1 NGNDDCSWSNNDG
14 GGDDIKL
21 RFFVQSSIPP
31 KFQHGL
37 KPFTTFLLDIDI
49 NDCYRCCKVERTEGQ
64 ETQGGEEGDV
74 VVTNVMNEASL
85 GDPDALKAKR
95 KGQIKR
101 LKVLKSEEAEALQ
114 VCKKEL
120 EEVKKLGSGD
130 QEAKRTRKERAEET
144 FRAVKEQIKAERNR
158 MKTELSDD
166 VNRAEK
172 AWGEVGRMV
181 LERCEWKE
189 ILYGKEENV
198 YLNGN
203 LVHRIECL
211 PFTVGKVVSE
221 PKMVLQVEEKPPQL
235 IMQSQ
240 PETKKISGDEVQMTP
255 EEELCEQQR
264 YDSLSPIEKEFE
276 ASHYHNKNN
285 FSQLERNSKMRSF
298 LQMRKMKLD
307 YQQTELKFKQ
317 KREAAKLKA
326 NEMKINK
333 KSSGSQFV
341 IALDCNI
348 YQAVQKIGASSRGDQ
363 GYKSLLF
370 TLSGGRIEGA
380 CGWVQKRQQEGD

>member
-1 NGNDDCSWSNNDG
+1 MEQQRR

-101 LKVLKSEEAEALQ
+101 LKVLKSEEAEALE

-276 ASHYHNKNN
+276 GERHNTTSTRDDTNT
-285 FSQLERNSKMRSF
+285 
-298 LQMRKMKLD
+298 
-307 YQQTELKFKQ
+307 Y
-317 KREAAKLKA
+317 
-326 NEMKINK
+326 I
-333 KSSGSQFV
+333 
-341 IALDCNI
+341 
-348 YQAVQKIGASSRGDQ
+348 
-363 GYKSLLF
+363 
-370 TLSGGRIEGA
+370 
-380 CGWVQKRQQEGD
+380 